1 MNTKEKY
8 LAVERLH
15 VPEWQTDQIQS
26 ANFDFVEYM
35 RWLLMSDG
43 RFNEIFKVERK
54 EIEHLRLNQS
64 SLRSLLNTPF
74 LMVAPTLTTVED
86 WRCFVENTATTVAVD
101 RLRDALPPVQGIE
114 LFAIRNQNQRFMTL
128 ASNLIH
134 TSVLAAPLLGITPD
148 VADYLGSLRGSQIRL
163 ALGRI
168 AGLPLFRWRFTST
181 TFWYEFT
188 ADNLTDEAIAHQIML
203 TSPVDLAKP
212 KKVPGFAELRLDRWQ
227 KETFAS
233 AMMAHGLRASTA
245 SDVFTLNQSK
255 MRARFFEIHGRSSTC
270 GNQTRSL
277 TWFVESSAQRLHA
290 TIYIW
295 LYRKAIARG
304 ANAPEA
310 LIATHDI
317 YARLFSS
324 MPLISADRAYNLT
337 SSIAADTRLTTAP
350 CRSCS
355 TPYIVSNSDV
365 RVEMHHSF
373 TCPACA
379 QDLGPRRR
387 RVRKTKDMTE

>member
-1 MNTKEKY
+1 MNAKEKY

-26 ANFDFVEYM
+26 ANFDFVEFM
-35 RWLLMSDG
+35 RWLLASES

-54 EIEHLRLNQS
+54 EIEHLRANQA
-64 SLRSLLNTPF
+64 SLRSLLRTPF

-86 WRCFVENTATTVAVD
+86 WRCFVEDTPTTLAVD
-101 RLRDALPPVQGIE
+101 RLRNMLPPVEGIE
-114 LFAIRNQNQRFMTL
+114 LFAIRNHNHRFMTL

-134 TSVLAAPLLGITPD
+134 TSVLAAPLLGITPA
-148 VADYLGSLRGSQIRL
+148 VAEYLGTLRSSQIRM
-163 ALGRI
+163 ALQRI
-168 AGLPLFRWRFTST
+168 GGLPLFRWRFTST

-188 ADNLTDEAIAHQIML
+188 ADTLTDEAVAHQIML
-203 TSPVDLAKP
+203 TAPLEATKATRIL
-212 KKVPGFAELRLDRWQ
+212 GFSELRMERWQ

-245 SDVFTLNQSK
+245 SDVFTLNPNK
-255 MRARFFEIHGRSSTC
+255 MRARFVEIHGKSSPC
-270 GNQTRSL
+270 GNRAMSL
-277 TWFVESSAQRLHA
+277 TWFVETAPQRLHA
-290 TIYIW
+290 TMYIW
-295 LYRKAIARG
+295 LYRKAIAHG
-304 ANAPEA
+304 ASAAEA

-317 YARLFSS
+317 YSRLFGGT
-324 MPLISADRAYNLT
+324 PLISADRAYNLT
-337 SSIAADTRLTTAP
+337 SAMAADTRLTTAP

-355 TPYIVSNSDV
+355 THYVVSNSDV

-379 QDLGPRRR
+379 QELGPRRK
-387 RVRKTKDMTE
+387 RVRKNKGAT

>member
-1 MNTKEKY
+1 MNSKEKY
-8 LAVERLH
+8 LALERLH
-15 VPEWQTDQIQS
+15 VPDWQTDQIQT
-26 ANFDFVEYM
+26 ANFDFVEYI
-35 RWLLMSDG
+35 RWLLASDS

-54 EIEHLRLNQS
+54 DIEHLRMNPA
-64 SLRSLLNTPF
+64 SLRSLLRAPF

-86 WRCFVENTATTVAVD
+86 WRCLVENSATTVAVD
-101 RLRDALPPVQGIE
+101 RLRAALPPVEGIE
-114 LFAIRNQNQRFMTL
+114 LYAIRNQNQRFMTL

-134 TSVLAAPLLGITPD
+134 TSVLAAPLLGITPE

-168 AGLPLFRWRFTST
+168 GGLPLFRWRFTGS

-188 ADNLTDEAIAHQIML
+188 ADTLTDESIAHQIML
-203 TSPVDLAKP
+203 TAPPDTTKP
-212 KKVPGFAELRLDRWQ
+212 GQLPIFPELRLDRWE
-227 KETFAS
+227 KEMFSS

-245 SDVFTLNQSK
+245 SEVFTLNQSK
-255 MRARFFEIHGRSSTC
+255 LRGRFREIHGKSSPC
-270 GNQTRSL
+270 GNLARSL
-277 TWFVESSAQRLHA
+277 TWFVETAAQRLHA

-304 ANAPEA
+304 ANAAEA

-317 YARLFSS
+317 YTRLFGGT
-324 MPLISADRAYNLT
+324 PLISADRAYNLT
-337 SSIAADTRLTTAP
+337 SAMAADTRLTTAP

-355 TPYIVSNSDV
+355 THYVVSNSDM
-365 RVEMHHSF
+365 RVEMHQSF

-379 QDLGPRRR
+379 LELGPRRK
-387 RVRKTKDMTE
+387 RVRKSRERAE